1 MDNMT
6 DSNDSWDFRQEED
19 EPFCSSY
26 NSHLMTR
33 GIRACGGAEGSTSN
47 QARSNAISLF
57 TGMGFVEALVIE
69 VVDECGE
76 ENTDAILEML
86 LTHKTPEECP
96 QDEPLF
102 SNPRS
107 PVFEPDI
114 LDNLSDSEEEE
125 EESHL
130 QTEDPYEM
138 KKKQLLAMGFS
149 EYDVLIATDTCD
161 PDTPIHE
168 LMDFISANQI
178 ARSASDHPFE
188 LPFEGHGPPDAKR
201 KKLTDE
207 NEACIKIPRK
217 MIGFGVP
224 SDQRMGFKRRLP
236 DEALPLPYFYYENV
250 ARAPKGTWDTIS
262 RNLFNIQPEFLD
274 SKHFCVA
281 TRKRGYVHNLPTEGR
296 FPLLPIPPLT
306 IQEALPY
313 TSRWWPSWDVR
324 TQLNFLLTRMGSAP
338 ETYKVRR
345 YIEGCG
351 RHPSKHIQ
359 KQALKICRRWNFV
372 WTGRNNVATLTAEEM
387 EELLGY
393 PSQHTRGG
401 GISQTARYKALG
413 NSFQVN
419 TLAYHFS
426 VLRNRF
432 EGGINVLSLF
442 AGIGGA
448 EIALHQLG
456 IKLNF
461 VVSVEINEANR
472 KIFRKWWENTEQQ
485 GILID
490 DITDVKKLTPE
501 ALEELVNMCNG
512 FDLVVGG
519 SPCNNLSGSNRLYR
533 SGLEGAQSILFYDF
547 CDILRTVQHLMR
559 RRAD

>member
-6 DSNDSWDFRQEED
+6 DSDDSWDFQQEED

-26 NSHLMTR
+26 NSHSMTQGTR
-33 GIRACGGAEGSTSN
+33 VCGGAEGSTSN

-57 TGMGFVEALVIE
+57 MGMGFGEALVIK

-76 ENTDAILEML
+76 ENRDAILEML
-86 LTHKTPEECP
+86 LTHKDCYALNAE
-96 QDEPLF
+96 LA
-102 SNPRS
+102 
-107 PVFEPDI
+107 
-114 LDNLSDSEEEE
+114 
-125 EESHL
+125 SHL
-130 QTEDPYEM
+130 TNLDPSEM
-138 KKKQLLAMGFS
+138 KNKQLLGMGFS
-149 EYDVLIATDTCD
+149 EYDVLIAIESCD
-161 PDTPIHE
+161 PRTPIHE

-178 ARSASDHPFE
+178 ARSTSDNPFE

-201 KKLTDE
+201 KKLADE

-217 MIGFGVP
+217 MIGFG
-224 SDQRMGFKRRLP
+224 
-236 DEALPLPYFYYENV
+236 AL
-250 ARAPKGTWDTIS
+250 T
-262 RNLFNIQPEFLD
+262 
-274 SKHFCVA
+274 
-281 TRKRGYVHNLPTEGR
+281 
-296 FPLLPIPPLT
+296 
-306 IQEALPY
+306 Y

-324 TQLNFLLTRMGSAP
+324 TQLNCILTRMGSAP
-338 ETYKVRR
+338 ETDKIRR
-345 YIEGCG
+345 YIEDWG
-351 RHPSKHIQ
+351 RHPSKDIQ
-359 KQALKICRRWNFV
+359 KQVIKLCRKWNFV

-426 VLRNRF
+426 VLQNRF

-461 VVSVEINEANR
+461 VVSVEINEVNR
-472 KIFRKWWENTEQQ
+472 KIFRKWSDNTEQQ

-490 DITDVKKLTPE
+490 SINDVKLLTTE
-501 ALEELVNMCNG
+501 RLEELVNLCNG

-519 SPCNNLSGSNRLYR
+519 SPCNNLSGSNRFHR
-533 SGLEGAQSILFYDF
+533 DGLEGPQSILFSIF
-547 CDILRTVQHLMR
+547 ARF
-559 RRAD
+559 